1 MLAPTNT
8 LADHA
13 GERNILARL
22 AHNIGTD
29 IGQLHVHL
37 RERILQI
44 SPPSSTFQRR
54 LRQNFGTCF

>member
-13 GERNILARL
+13 GERDILARL

-29 IGQLHVHL
+29 I
-37 RERILQI
+37 
-44 SPPSSTFQRR
+44 PSFR
-54 LRQNFGTCF
+54 LGRLNK